1 LKSRQQQK
9 KVGNY
14 KYILIMAQS
23 FYGSIDF
30 SKLLEQAKAGS
41 KAFTKSEKNGK
52 IYLNIDVYVKDEVDQ
67 YGNIASIRGTFKG
80 AEKDDKFYFANLK
93 ESQNNGSA
101 PIQSEEIPDLDSLPF

>member
-1 LKSRQQQK
+1 
-9 KVGNY
+9 
-14 KYILIMAQS
+14 MAQS

-80 AEKDDKFYFANLK
+80 AEKENKFYFANLK
-93 ESQNNGSA
+93 ESQNNGAA
-101 PIQSEEIPDLDSLPF
+101 PVESNEIPSIDDLPF